1 MASGAAGGAL
11 GEVFVEA
18 FTNVKDIAK
27 DIQQRHPDLTE
38 NDVQKWHQL
47 MKEETATTRTIS
59 KFASGIITGLFG
71 GDFRTSYN
79 AADNAI
85 EHNFVVAAIPLLLL
99 EAGIIS
105 VNAYR
110 AYRVARGAYSL
121 YNLAEK
127 VQNKAKEQAK
137 DQQQGGGGSGGGGDQ
152 RDPDEDPKDPK
163 KQDGNFKTPKE
174 FKDAFE
180 KRKGRYDSK
189 LDGSIWEKDTAEH
202 GGEQFKRWSNKRS
215 WERGDKPNS
224 VWPNG
229 SVRK

>member
-1 MASGAAGGAL
+1 ML
-11 GEVFVEA
+11 KRLQ
-18 FTNVKDIAK
+18 TLKILQKN
-27 DIQQRHPDLTE
+27 IQQRHQDLTE

-85 EHNFVVAAIPLLLL
+85 ENNFAVAIPLLLL
-99 EAGIIS
+99 EAGVIS
-105 VNAYR
+105 VKAYR

-137 DQQQGGGGSGGGGDQ
+137 DQKQGGGSGGGGDQ
-152 RDPDEDPKDPK
+152 KDPDEDPDKKDDQYKKADFEKGDKINLSRFSKRVSQSSGPKLEDPK
-163 KQDGNFKTPKE
+163 SGE
-174 FKDAFE
+174 YLVKDRSAGTN
-180 KRKGRYDSK
+180 R
-189 LDGSIWEKDTAEH
+189 AH
-202 GGEQFKRWSNKRS
+202 GGSYWKLFNK
-215 WERGDKPNS
+215 
-224 VWPNG
+224 NG
-229 SVRK
+229 NRVATFSEDGIFLRK